1 MGTDTDP
8 VGTGTHVAQVFTRD
22 PLTGPDTPARL
33 FAILARHAPGAVPGP
48 RGDGGSARALRS
60 THGEPAGEIFWE
72 SPPPGRVRGG
82 VHPMFY
88 PTDTHA
94 TVTLECDAAAAGPDA
109 LVGFVREASTAFGA
123 DFGYVDVLPAPATDG
138 EPPGFVYLTPQNLQA
153 WLPEIW
159 WGMVLGPAY
168 VDLIGGNVV
177 ASAPAHEVTRIGPA
191 TYWLQLT
198 EHLEQPPTDADP
210 LGRQRRAVAAH
221 LGERLFWKAGR
232 TAFVAPR
239 FAATG
244 VGRR

>member
-1 MGTDTDP
+1 MGPGRTGP
-8 VGTGTHVAQVFTRD
+8 GTHVAQVFTRD

-48 RGDGGSARALRS
+48 RGGGGGPTRALRA
-60 THGEPAGEIFWE
+60 THGVPTGEILWE
-72 SPPPGRVRGG
+72 SAPPVRVRGG
-82 VHPMFY
+82 VHPMFS

-94 TVTLECDAAAAGPDA
+94 TVTLECDGAAAGPDA

-123 DFGYVDVLPAPATDG
+123 DFGYVDVLPAPAAADV

-153 WLPEIW
+153 RLPEIW

-168 VDLIGGNVV
+168 VDLIGADVV
-177 ASAPAHEVTRIGPA
+177 ASAPAHEVIRIGPA

-198 EHLEQPPTDADP
+198 GQLEQPPNGADP
-210 LGRQRRAVAAH
+210 LAPRRREVAAH
-221 LGERLFWKAGR
+221 LGDRLFWKAGR

-239 FAATG
+239 FGATG
-244 VGRR
+244 AGRR